1 MLIQSDWLPS
11 GWVVT
16 PECSGGCIHKE
27 RRTHEDSEKVT
38 SASLREMAGEAKPA
52 STLLV
57 GLQVS
62 VL

>member
-1 MLIQSDWLPS
+1 M
-11 GWVVT
+11 
-16 PECSGGCIHKE
+16 E
-27 RRTHEDSEKVT
+27 RRTYEDSEKVT
-38 SASLREMAGEAKPA
+38 SASLGEMAGEAKPA